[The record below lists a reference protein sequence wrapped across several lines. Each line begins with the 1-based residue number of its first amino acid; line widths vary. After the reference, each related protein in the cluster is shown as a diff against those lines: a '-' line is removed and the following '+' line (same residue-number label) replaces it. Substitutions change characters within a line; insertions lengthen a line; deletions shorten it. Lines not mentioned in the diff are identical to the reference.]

1 MKLFSGS
8 SSSVSE
14 EAGMSSEV
22 KGIQAQA
29 QPDDSRTEFGPSISI
44 NACVLSEREQ
54 TDIVYCGYTVCWKS
68 KCIAGIS

>member
-8 SSSVSE
+8 SSSVSK
-14 EAGMSSEV
+14 EAEMSSEV
-22 KGIQAQA
+22 KGIRAQA
-29 QPDDSRTEFGPSISI
+29 QPDNSRTECRPSLSI

-54 TDIVYCGYTVCWKS
+54 TDIVYCGYIVCWKS